1 MEILERTEND
11 LLNRVELKFQWDH
24 PKSPTP
30 SLKEMITA
38 VTKAEPGSKKELV
51 FVKDVSTRFGM
62 TRTSGVAMIYGSE
75 EASSIEPSY
84 ILERHKLDEDVED
97 STSNSEPNP
106 EDSEKQDGDE

>member
-11 LLNRVELKFQWDH
+11 LLNRVELKFHWDH

-30 SLKEMITA
+30 SLKEMVTA

-62 TRTSGVAMIYGSE
+62 TRTSGIAMIYQSV

-84 ILERHKLDEDVED
+84 ILDRHKLDDEDGKSD
-97 STSNSEPNP
+97 SNDESNSE
-106 EDSEKQDGDE
+106 DSEDQGGDE

>member
-11 LLNRVELKFQWDH
+11 LLNRVELKFHWDH

-30 SLKEMITA
+30 SLKEMVTA

-62 TRTSGVAMIYGSE
+62 TRTSGVALIYDSV
-75 EASSIEPSY
+75 EASSIEPNY
-84 ILERHKLDEDVED
+84 ILERHKLDEEKEVPD
-97 STSNSEPNP
+97 SNDEPNY
-106 EDSEKQDGDE
+106 EDSEDQEVDK